1 MSNEGPKPSNLPAT
15 IDRAAVERVLARA
28 LELQAGSSGEGQDQL
43 SEAQLVDLAKE
54 VGLDTVHLRQA
65 LAEERTRV
73 AVPDERGTLA
83 WLYGGAA
90 VSAQR
95 TVPGTPAQVLKAL
108 DDWMQ
113 RQESLRVKRY
123 FGERIVWEADH
134 GIAGTVRRAV
144 SGRGQALA
152 RANDVSATAIA
163 LDASRVVV
171 RLDAH
176 LGGHRASMAQ
186 VNAGFAG
193 ASVVAGGVL
202 VALSFPLLAAVAPAA
217 VLVPAVWGAVRA
229 SHSRAVERSQL
240 ALEQVLDRL
249 ERGEA
254 GRPPTLLSML
264 AAAVNRRT

>member
-1 MSNEGPKPSNLPAT
+1 MPAT

-28 LELQAGSSGEGQDQL
+28 LELQAGSTTESVDQL
-43 SEAQLVDLAKE
+43 SEAQLLELAKE
-54 VGLDTVHLRQA
+54 VGLDSMHLRQA

-73 AVPDERGTLA
+73 ALPEESGMLATL
-83 WLYGGAA
+83 LGGAT

-95 TVPGTPAQVLKAL
+95 TVNGTPTQVLKAL
-108 DDWMQ
+108 DEWML
-113 RQESLRVKRY
+113 RQEGLRVKRH
-123 FGERIVWEADH
+123 FGERIVWEADQ
-134 GIAGTVRRAV
+134 GIAGAVRRLV
-144 SGRGQALA
+144 SGRGAHLT

-163 LDASRVVV
+163 LDAKRVVV

-193 ASVVAGGVL
+193 TSLVAGGVL
-202 VALSFPLLAAVAPAA
+202 AALSFPLFAVVAPAV
-217 VLVPAVWGAVRA
+217 VLVPAVWGLTRS
-229 SHSRAVERSQL
+229 SHARTVERAQL

-264 AAAVNRRT
+264 AAAVNQRR

>member
-1 MSNEGPKPSNLPAT
+1 MSSEGPKPSNLPAT

-28 LELQAGSSGEGQDQL
+28 LELQSGSSGDTQDRL
-43 SEAQLVDLAKE
+43 SEAQLLDLAKE
-54 VGLDTVHLRQA
+54 VGLDATHLRQA

-73 AVPDERGTLA
+73 AVPEERGLLA
-83 WLYGGAA
+83 TLYGGAT

-95 TVPGTPAQVLKAL
+95 TASGTPEQVLKAL

-113 RQESLRVKRY
+113 RQEGLRVKRH
-123 FGERIVWEADH
+123 FGDRIVWEADH
-134 GIAGTVRRAV
+134 GISGAVKRIV
-144 SGRGQALA
+144 SGRGAALS
-152 RANDVSATAIA
+152 RATDVSATVIA
-163 LDASRVVV
+163 LDASHVVV
-171 RLDAH
+171 RLDAQ
-176 LGGHRASMAQ
+176 LGANRNSMAQ

-202 VALSFPLLAAVAPAA
+202 VALSFPVLAAVAPAV
-217 VLVPAVWGAVRA
+217 VLVPAVWGAARA
-229 SHSRAVERSQL
+229 SHKRAVERAQL

-264 AAAVNRRT
+264 AAAVKR